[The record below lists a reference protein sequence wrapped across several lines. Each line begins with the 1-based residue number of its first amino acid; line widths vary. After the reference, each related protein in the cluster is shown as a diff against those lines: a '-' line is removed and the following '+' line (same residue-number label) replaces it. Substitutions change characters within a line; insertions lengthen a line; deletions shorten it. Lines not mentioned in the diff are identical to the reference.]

1 MHVQYSSAADRK
13 SYRRDVQEECKQ
25 RKFERETDYFWS
37 LVGRN
42 RRQNSRPPTLSKDR
56 EERMLFGGQGT
67 KGINFD
73 TYEAIP
79 VDVSGPGAEEVP
91 ALTSFSELSNS
102 IPKFLGDNIGRMKY
116 EVPTPIQKNAIPLA
130 LAGRDLMCSAQT
142 VGLADNIKPNLIA
155 SPT

>member
-1 MHVQYSSAADRK
+1 MQVQYTSAADRK
-13 SYRRDVQEECKQ
+13 SYRRDAQEECKL
-25 RKFERETDYFWS
+25 RKIGRENEYFWG
-37 LVGRN
+37 LVDRN
-42 RRQNSRPPTLSKDR
+42 RRQNNRPPSISKDR

-79 VDVSGPGAEEVP
+79 VDVSGPGADEIP
-91 ALTSFSELSNS
+91 PLTSFSELTSS
-102 IPKFLGDNIGRMKY
+102 ICEFLAQNIRRMKY

-142 VGLADNIKPNLIA
+142 VGVTYHR
-155 SPT
+155 S